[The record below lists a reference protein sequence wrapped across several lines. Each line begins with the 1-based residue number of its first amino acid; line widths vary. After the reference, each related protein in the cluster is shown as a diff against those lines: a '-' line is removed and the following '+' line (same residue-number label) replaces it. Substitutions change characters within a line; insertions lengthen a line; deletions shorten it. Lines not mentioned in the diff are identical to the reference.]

1 MIEEINVKITEEMLR
16 ELRGRVTENMSQK
29 RATHTLEIEKMA
41 AKLCALFCPEKTDKM
56 RAAAL
61 LHDITKEYSLDEHLM
76 VCEKYRLDVSE
87 RDLFSPKTFHA
98 RTAAAIIPDTYPEF
112 ADGEII
118 SAVRYHTTGREG
130 MTLTEKIIYLAD
142 YIDMSRTFEDC
153 VRLREYF
160 FDAEPEKM
168 GREEL
173 LRHLDSTL
181 ILSYDMTVSG
191 LMFDGLPISEETF
204 RSRNELVLG
213 MMKK

>member
-1 MIEEINVKITEEMLR
+1 MKITEQMLK

-29 RATHTLEIEKMA
+29 RATHTLEVEKMA
-41 AKLCALFCPEKTDKM
+41 VRLCELFCPEKTDKM

-61 LHDITKEYSLDEHLM
+61 LHDITKEYTLDGQLE
-76 VCEKYRLDVSE
+76 VCEKYGLPVSE
-87 RDLFSPKTFHA
+87 RDVFSPKTFHA
-98 RTAAAIIPDTYPEF
+98 RTAAAIIPDRYPEF
-112 ADGEII
+112 ADEEII

-168 GREEL
+168 SKSEL

-204 RSRNELVLG
+204 KARNELVLSL
-213 MMKK
+213 MKK